1 MKATKEKITNILRET
16 FAIDTLKIIDD
27 SEKHIGH
34 PESIGSGGHFTVYII
49 SDDFKGK
56 TLLERHRLIYR
67 VLMKA
72 LRNEIHALAIKAY
85 TIEEKK

>member
-1 MKATKEKITNILRET
+1 MKTTKDKITDILKET
-16 FAIDTLKIIDD
+16 FAIDTLKVMDESD
-27 SEKHIGH
+27 KHIGH
-34 PESIGSGGHFTVYII
+34 AEAIGSGGHFAVYIV

-85 TIEEKK
+85 TIKENK